1 MGAVRRVLLAEVDV
15 QLRAGL
21 AAALRSARLEVV
33 EVANGF
39 AAFRRYMQLQGEVD
53 LVVAPRYM
61 REYDGLALALGLAT
75 LAPAMPVLLTGCG
88 AECAGLA
95 SKNVWVMRGEV
106 AGAELLAEARL
117 LLGGA

>member
-1 MGAVRRVLLAEVDV
+1 MRRVLLAEVDG

-39 AAFRRYMQLQGEVD
+39 AAFRRYMQLRGEVD

-61 REYDGLALALGLAT
+61 REYDGLALARGLAT
-75 LAPAMPVLLTGCG
+75 LAPALPVLLMGCG
-88 AECAGLA
+88 AECAA
-95 SKNVWVMRGEV
+95 SASQNVRVMRGEV
-106 AGAELLAEARL
+106 AGAALLAEAKIA
-117 LLGGA
+117 LGGA